1 MIGKRIGPYEIVEEI
16 GKLQNMMYAERKH
29 ALLVVIQGM
38 DASGKD
44 GLIRDVFKS
53 INPMGVSVSAFKK
66 PTELEFAHDFLWR
79 IHAQVPEK
87 GMIKIFN
94 RSHYED
100 ILIQRVHEWIDEKT
114 VKSRMKQINNF
125 EEMLEENGTTILKFY
140 LHISQEEQHERLK
153 ERMENPEKMWKYNAQ
168 DWEES
173 KLWSKYMKAYE
184 KAIKETAEE
193 YAPWFIIPADNKWFM
208 QTAVCD
214 IILNSLEQLNLNFPE
229 LEPEAKQQLEDAKQ
243 ILLNT
248 SLS

>member
-1 MIGKRIGPYEIVEEI
+1 MIMKIELSKLSTKAPKNLDKEECISKTNKIVEEI

-29 ALLVVIQGM
+29 ALLVIIQGM

-44 GLIRDVFKS
+44 GLIRDVFKA

-100 ILIQRVHEWIDEKT
+100 ILIQRVHEWIDDKT

-125 EEMLEENGTTILKFY
+125 EEMLEENGTKILKFY

-173 KLWSKYMKAYE
+173 KLWSKYMEAYE
-184 KAIKETAEE
+184 DAIETCS
-193 YAPWFIIPADNKWFM
+193 PKISWNIIPADQNWYKEYLVADKVLSTL
-208 QTAVCD
+208 Q
-214 IILNSLEQLNLNFPE
+214 SLKMKYPPL
-229 LEPEAKQQLEDAKQ
+229 KK
-243 ILLNT
+243 
-248 SLS
+248 